1 MTALKNGNYNF
12 TVLFSYLEDF
22 PTFKTVLL
30 IILALYDYMTLKP
43 LYWFA
48 PGLFIIINY

>member
-22 PTFKTVLL
+22 PTFKQSCYLFHSFLVQTVAAQLL
-30 IILALYDYMTLKP
+30 
-43 LYWFA
+43 
-48 PGLFIIINY
+48 PGK

>member
-30 IILALYDYMTLKP
+30 
-43 LYWFA
+43 
-48 PGLFIIINY
+48 FISHSFLVQTVAAQLLPW